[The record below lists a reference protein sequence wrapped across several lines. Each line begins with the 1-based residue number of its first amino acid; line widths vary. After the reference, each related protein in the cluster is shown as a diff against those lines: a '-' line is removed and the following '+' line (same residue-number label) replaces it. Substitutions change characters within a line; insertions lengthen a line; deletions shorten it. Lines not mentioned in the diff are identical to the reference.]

1 MTASLSPVLVA
12 PVATFIT
19 VMLLVLSLATPR
31 RNEARD
37 KLRPYA
43 YRNAQD
49 PDSLGRPFTERVL
62 FPVLERFGRF
72 AGAAAPREMQERIKQ
87 ALAEAGDPL
96 SVNSYLAVRTIG
108 TIGLPALYA
117 LLLLSA
123 HTRFATSNLLVLIF
137 LVVAGNYTPKRWL
150 TSKANTRRKEIEHA
164 LPDALDLIV
173 VSMEAGLAL
182 DGAIAKVV
190 EKSKGALKDEFQRML
205 HEIQLGMP
213 RREAMRQLGTRTKV
227 KDMITLI
234 NSVVQADQMGVSMAQ
249 VMRTQADEAR
259 LKRRQRA
266 EEKAHQAAVKML
278 FPLVLF
284 ILPSVMIVA
293 VGPAALAIF
302 HQFSSGGLGA

>member
-1 MTASLSPVLVA
+1 MTELNPVIVAPLASFVTVFLLVASL
-12 PVATFIT
+12 F
-19 VMLLVLSLATPR
+19 TPR

-37 KLRPYA
+37 KLKPYA
-43 YRNAQD
+43 YRQAQD
-49 PDSLGRPFTERVL
+49 VGELGKPFSSRVVFPILERLGRL
-62 FPVLERFGRF
+62 
-72 AGAAAPREMQERIKQ
+72 AGSATPAEMQERIKQ

-96 SVNSYLAVRTIG
+96 SVNGYLAIRTIG
-108 TIGLPALYA
+108 TCALPLLYA
-117 LLLLSA
+117 
-123 HTRFATSNLLVLIF
+123 IF
-137 LVVAGNYTPKRWL
+137 LASVHTKVALAQVAVLLFLLVAGNYLPKRWV
-150 TSKANTRRKEIEHA
+150 TAKGNARRKEIELA

-190 EKSKGALKDEFQRML
+190 EKTKGALRDEFQRML
-205 HEIQLGMP
+205 NEIQLGMP
-213 RREAMRQLGTRTKV
+213 RRDALRQLGARTKV
-227 KDMITLI
+227 KDMITLV

-259 LKRRQRA
+259 VKRRQRA

-293 VGPAALAIF
+293 VGPAALAIIR
-302 HQFSSGGLGA
+302 QFSGGGGFGG

>member
-1 MTASLSPVLVA
+1 MTTLNPVLLA
-12 PVATFIT
+12 PLASFVT
-19 VMLLVLSLATPR
+19 VTLLVLSLCTPK

-37 KLRPYA
+37 KLKPYG
-43 YRNAQD
+43 YRVTQD
-49 PDSLGRPFTERVL
+49 PDALGRPFAERVL
-62 FPVLERFGRF
+62 FPILDRLGRV
-72 AGAAAPREMQERIKQ
+72 AGTAAPREMQERIKQ
-87 ALAEAGDPL
+87 ALTEAGEPL
-96 SVNSYLAVRTIG
+96 SVNAYLAVRTIG
-108 TIGLPALYA
+108 TVGLPLLYA
-117 LLLLSA
+117 
-123 HTRFATSNLLVLIF
+123 VLIASSRTPIKPSQLIIVLF
-137 LVVAGNYTPKRWL
+137 LLVAGNYVPKRWV
-150 TSKANTRRKEIEHA
+150 TSKANARRKDIEHA

-190 EKSKGALKDEFQRML
+190 EKSKGALRDEFQRML

-213 RREAMRQLGTRTKV
+213 RREALRQLGARTKV

-266 EEKAHQAAVKML
+266 EERAHQAAVKML

-293 VGPAALAIF
+293 VGPAALAIY
-302 HQFSSGGLGA
+302 HQFSSGGFGG

>member
-1 MTASLSPVLVA
+1 VSTLDPVLLA
-12 PVATFIT
+12 PLASFVT
-19 VMLLVLSLATPR
+19 VFLLAMSLFTPK

-37 KLRPYA
+37 KLQPYA
-43 YRNAQD
+43 YRIAQD
-49 PDSLGRPFTERVL
+49 PDSLSRPFSERVL
-62 FPVLERFGRF
+62 FPMLERLGRI
-72 AGAAAPREMQERIKQ
+72 AGSAAPQERQERIKQ
-87 ALAEAGDPL
+87 ALDEAGNPL
-96 SVNSYLAVRTIG
+96 SVNSYLAVRTLG
-108 TIGLPALYA
+108 TAALPLLYVV
-117 LLLLSA
+117 LIVSA
-123 HTRFATSNLLVLIF
+123 HAEVQPTNVVVLLF
-137 LVVAGNYTPKRWL
+137 LLVAGNYLPKRWL
-150 TSKANTRRKEIEHA
+150 TSRGNARRKDIEHA

-190 EKSKGALKDEFQRML
+190 EKTKGALKEELQQML
-205 HEIQLGMP
+205 HEIHLGKP
-213 RREAMRQLGTRTKV
+213 RREALRQLGTRTKV
-227 KDMITLI
+227 KDLITLV

-293 VGPAALAIF
+293 VGPAALAIY
-302 HQFSSGGLGA
+302 HQFSSGMMG

>member
-1 MTASLSPVLVA
+1 MTMLNPVLVA
-12 PVATFIT
+12 PLATFVT
-19 VMLLVLSLATPR
+19 VVLLVLSLVKPR
-31 RNEARD
+31 RNEAYD
-37 KLRPYA
+37 KLKPYA
-43 YRNAQD
+43 YRSAQD
-49 PDSLGRPFTERVL
+49 PDALGQSFADRVL
-62 FPVLERFGRF
+62 FPILERFGRV
-72 AGAAAPREMQERIKQ
+72 AGTAAPREMQDRIKQ
-87 ALAEAGDPL
+87 ALAEAGEPIT
-96 SVNSYLAVRTIG
+96 VNTYMAIRIIG
-108 TIGLPALYA
+108 TLGLPGIYA
-117 LLLLSA
+117 LLLAAA
-123 HTRFATSNLLVLIF
+123 HTRLAPSNGIVLLF
-137 LVVAGNYTPKRWL
+137 LLVAGNYLPKRWL
-150 TSKANTRRKEIEHA
+150 TSRGNSRRKAIEQA

-190 EKSKGALKDEFQRML
+190 EKSKGPLKDEFQRML

-213 RREAMRQLGTRTKV
+213 RRDAMRQLGARTKV

-284 ILPSVMIVA
+284 ILPAVMIVA

-302 HQFSSGGLGA
+302 HQFSSGGLGG

>member
-1 MTASLSPVLVA
+1 MTALNPVLLA
-12 PVATFIT
+12 PVASFIT
-19 VMLLVLSLATPR
+19 VFLLAVSLFTPK

-37 KLRPYA
+37 KLQPYA
-43 YRNAQD
+43 YRPGGD
-49 PDSLGRPFTERVL
+49 GGELGRPFSDRVL
-62 FPVLERFGRF
+62 FPILERLGRM
-72 AGAAAPREMQERIKQ
+72 AGSAAPSEMQERIKQ
-87 ALAEAGDPL
+87 ALAEAGDPV
-96 SVNSYLAVRTIG
+96 SMNTYLALRTIG
-108 TIGLPALYA
+108 TTVLPLLYA
-117 LLLLSA
+117 ALIASA
-123 HTRFATSNLLVLIF
+123 HTSLQPTQLAVLLLVMVI
-137 LVVAGNYTPKRWL
+137 GNYLPKRWIV
-150 TSKANTRRKEIEHA
+150 SKANTRRHDIERA

-190 EKSKGALKDEFQRML
+190 EKTRGALKEEFQRML
-205 HEIQLGMP
+205 REVQLGMP
-213 RREAMRQLGTRTKV
+213 RREALRQLGSRTKV

-293 VGPAALAIF
+293 IGPAALAIY
-302 HQFSSGGLGA
+302 HQFNSGLLG